1 MLKLGGIITA
11 LLTPFNEMDEVDYD
25 KLKQLIEFQI
35 SSGVKSIILGSTTGE
50 GMLIEDLFGY
60 YKKAIEIVDDRLTIG
75 VTLFGNTKSDL
86 LNKIH
91 KINTLSCQ
99 FVLVNTPIYLSTSG
113 NGLVEYFNLIG
124 NNLNKPFIIYYNPLR
139 SGQYITNTTW
149 DKLFKINNLLGVKD
163 ASNDSFTT
171 NYLIKNKNDLLYLSG
186 NDINYFNNRILGSDG
201 VISSISNLIPE
212 VLLEIDDLIVTSNYK
227 LAKELY
233 LKYYDLIKNIN
244 VEPNPIGLKYLMNE
258 KGLLIGNPKFPLVK
272 LSFNQQL
279 RLKNIY
285 EGVKNEDISNWQ
297 R

>member
-171 NYLIKNKNDLLYLSG
+171 NYLIKNKNDLL
-186 NDINYFNNRILGSDG
+186 
-201 VISSISNLIPE
+201 
-212 VLLEIDDLIVTSNYK
+212 
-227 LAKELY
+227 
-233 LKYYDLIKNIN
+233 
-244 VEPNPIGLKYLMNE
+244 
-258 KGLLIGNPKFPLVK
+258 
-272 LSFNQQL
+272 
-279 RLKNIY
+279 
-285 EGVKNEDISNWQ
+285 
-297 R
+297 